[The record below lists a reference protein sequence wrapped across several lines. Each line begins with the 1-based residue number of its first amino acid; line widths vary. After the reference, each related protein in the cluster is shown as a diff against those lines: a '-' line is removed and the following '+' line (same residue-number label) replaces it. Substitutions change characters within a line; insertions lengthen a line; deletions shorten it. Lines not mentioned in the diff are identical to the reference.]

1 MQKLKT
7 FRPWAPGQ
15 TSLLPASPSDWLSAD
30 HQVYFLLDLVD
41 ELDLSAIVIP
51 AQSKDPRGEK
61 GFDPRML
68 TLLLLYAY
76 CAGIVS
82 SRRIERACYEDLAF
96 RVLTGNQQPDHSRI
110 SEFRRRNL
118 EALSGLFVQILRFCQ
133 EAGMVSLGHVALDG
147 TKVQANASKH
157 KAMSHERMLKAE
169 AQLEKEI
176 RELMRKAEL
185 LDGQED
191 GKYGK
196 GKLGSDVPKELQRRQ
211 DRLEAISRA
220 RKALEAE
227 AAAAAARD
235 RAKQAAAA
243 EAAVAEAAAAN
254 ADATD
259 GDADEPADTSE
270 QQQKLADQAA
280 KARAKAEAARELAI
294 EKAHE
299 AGLEPQG
306 LEPQPA
312 DAMPYRGLAHRADGS
327 PTAKSQRNFT
337 DPDSHIVKSDG
348 NVLQGYNCQAVV
360 DGDHQVIVAM
370 GVSNQPPDVEHLVP
384 MLERTITNTSQVPKT
399 LIADAGYWSEDNA
412 AACEQRG
419 VDPHIATGRLPHG
432 QPPPPIFGPI
442 PKDLDAKGRM
452 ARKLRKKKG
461 QKIYARRKTIVEPV
475 FGQTKEGRGLRRF
488 LLRGL
493 EKVNGE
499 WLFWGTTH
507 NLNKLWRF
515 LEQKRLQ
522 PAMATG

>member
-1 MQKLKT
+1 MQSPKT
-7 FRPWAPGQ
+7 FRPWQPGQ
-15 TSLLPASPSDWLSAD
+15 TSLLPPSPSDWLSAD

-41 ELDLSAIVIP
+41 VLDLSAIVIP
-51 AQSKDPRGEK
+51 AQAKDPRGEK
-61 GFDPRML
+61 GFDPRMM
-68 TLLLLYAY
+68 TLLLLYGY

-96 RVLTGNQQPDHSRI
+96 RVLTGNQQPDHTRI

-118 EALSGLFVQILRFCQ
+118 EALSDLFVQILRLCQ
-133 EAGMVSLGHVALDG
+133 EAGMVSLGLVALDG

-176 RELMRKAEL
+176 RELLRKAEL
-185 LDGQED
+185 LDAQED
-191 GKYGK
+191 AKYGK
-196 GKLGSDVPKELQRRQ
+196 GKLGSDLPKELQRRQ

-227 AAAAAARD
+227 TAAAAARD

-259 GDADEPADTSE
+259 GGADEPADTSE
-270 QQQKLADQAA
+270 EQKLADQAA

-306 LEPQPA
+306 LEPQSA

-327 PTAKSQRNFT
+327 PTAKTQRNFT

-384 MLERTITNTSQVPKT
+384 MLERTMTNTSQVPKT

-452 ARKLRKKKG
+452 ARKLRKKEG
-461 QKIYARRKTIVEPV
+461 REIYAKRKTIVEPV

-488 LLRGL
+488 PLRGL
-493 EKVNGE
+493 EKVKGE

-515 LEQKRLQ
+515 LKQQRLQ
-522 PAMATG
+522 AMAVG

>member
-1 MQKLKT
+1 MQKHKT

-61 GFDPRML
+61 GFDPRMM

-118 EALSGLFVQILRFCQ
+118 EALSGLFVQILRLCQ
-133 EAGMVSLGHVALDG
+133 EVGMVSLGLVALDG

-176 RELMRKAEL
+176 KELMRKAEI
-185 LDGQED
+185 LDAQED

-196 GKLGSDVPKELQRRQ
+196 GKLGSDLPKELQRRQ
-211 DRLEAISRA
+211 DRLEKISQA

-235 RAKQAAAA
+235 RAKQATAAETAAA
-243 EAAVAEAAAAN
+243 D
-254 ADATD
+254 ADAEEHA
-259 GDADEPADTSE
+259 DASE
-270 QQQKLADQAA
+270 QHKLRKKADRSRQ
-280 KARAKAEAARELAI
+280 KAEAAKNLAI
-294 EKAHE
+294 EKARE
-299 AGLEPQG
+299 AGLEPEG
-306 LEPQPA
+306 LEPQEA
-312 DAMPYRGLAHRADGS
+312 DAMPHRGLAHRADGS
-327 PTAKSQRNFT
+327 PKASAQRNFT
-337 DPDSHIVKSDG
+337 DSDSHIMKSDG
-348 NVLQGYNCQAVV
+348 NLLQGYNCQAAV

-370 GVSNQPPDVEHLVP
+370 GVSNQPPDVEHLEP
-384 MLERTITNTSQVPKT
+384 MLERTIANTGACPET
-399 LIADAGYWSEDNA
+399 FIADAGYWSEDNVS
-412 AACEQRG
+412 ACEKRG
-419 VDPHIATGRLPHG
+419 TGPHISTGRQKHG
-432 QPPPPIFGPI
+432 QPPPAICGPI
-442 PKDLDAKGRM
+442 PKGLDAKGRM
-452 ARKLRKKKG
+452 ARKLRKKEG
-461 QKIYARRKTIVEPV
+461 REIYAMRKTIVEPV
-475 FGQTKEGRGLRRF
+475 FGQTKEARGLRR
-488 LLRGL
+488 L
-493 EKVNGE
+493 EKVNSE
-499 WLFWGTTH
+499 WTIWGLTH
-507 NLNKLWRF
+507 NLNKLWRH
-515 LEQKRLQ
+515 QKQQRCQ
-522 PAMATG
+522 QAMATG

>member
-1 MQKLKT
+1 
-7 FRPWAPGQ
+7 
-15 TSLLPASPSDWLSAD
+15 LLPASPSDWLSAD

-118 EALSGLFVQILRFCQ
+118 EALSGLFVQILRLCQ
-133 EAGMVSLGHVALDG
+133 EVGMVSLGHVALDG

-176 RELMRKAEL
+176 KELMRKAEL
-185 LDGQED
+185 LDAQED

-196 GKLGSDVPKELQRRQ
+196 GKLGIDLPKELQRRQ
-211 DRLEAISRA
+211 DRLAKIFKA

-243 EAAVAEAAAAN
+243 EAAAADAAEAE
-254 ADATD
+254 ADAS
-259 GDADEPADTSE
+259 G
-270 QQQKLADQAA
+270 QQKLRKKADRSQE
-280 KARAKAEAARELAI
+280 KAETAKNLAI
-294 EKAHE
+294 EKARE
-299 AGLEPQG
+299 AGLEPEG
-306 LEPQPA
+306 LEPQEA
-312 DAMPYRGLAHRADGS
+312 DAMPHRGLAHRADGS
-327 PTAKSQRNFT
+327 AKASAQRNFT
-337 DPDSHIVKSDG
+337 DSDSHIMKSDG
-348 NVLQGYNCQAVV
+348 NLLQGYNCQAAV

-370 GVSNQPPDVEHLVP
+370 GVSNQPPDVEHLEP
-384 MLERTITNTSQVPKT
+384 MLERTIANTGACPET
-399 LIADAGYWSEDNA
+399 FIADAGYWSEDNVS
-412 AACEQRG
+412 ACEKRG
-419 VDPHIATGRLPHG
+419 TDPHISTGRQKHG
-432 QPPPPIFGPI
+432 QPPPAICGPI
-442 PKDLDAKGRM
+442 PKDLDAKGKM
-452 ARKLRKKKG
+452 ARKVWVTDIPIIPLRKG
-461 QKIYARRKTIVEPV
+461 FLYLVAVIDLFSGMALVENSP
-475 FGQTKEGRGLRRF
+475 
-488 LLRGL
+488 
-493 EKVNGE
+493 
-499 WLFWGTTH
+499 
-507 NLNKLWRF
+507 
-515 LEQKRLQ
+515 
-522 PAMATG
+522 PALIRNFV